1 MSDVSII
8 ICTRNRIEDLTRC
21 IQSIAGQQQLE
32 HTAVELLIVDDGDIS
47 DQQVELYRDM
57 VSGLP
62 QGVLKYHKKVVPAF
76 GYPAMKRCLSYGMI
90 SCCIL
95 TMMPNWMINSISG
108 ACSIPMIRMKRLWV
122 LEGLQ
127 RDYIRAGQGSC
138 WAF

>member
-21 IQSIAGQQQLE
+21 IQSIAAQQQLE

-47 DQQVELYRDM
+47 GRQVEQYRYM

-62 QGVLKYHKKVVPAF
+62 QGVLKYHKKLVPVF
-76 GYPAMKRCLSYGMI
+76 GCPVMKPCRSCSMI

-95 TMMPNWMINSISG
+95 MMMPN
-108 ACSIPMIRMKRLWV
+108 
-122 LEGLQ
+122 
-127 RDYIRAGQGSC
+127 
-138 WAF
+138 